1 MVKSIIPMGRQPKP
15 KKKKPTDQHPKTI
28 QQKTV
33 HQGIQVRGELHQG
46 PLPPPQTLG
55 EYDNIVPGAAERIIA
70 MAENQSDHR
79 QKLEMIAVKGGSRDS
94 LLGLIFGLTIGLST
108 VGGAVLCI
116 LNGHT
121 IGGSV
126 LGGSGLAG
134 LVGVFVYGSRQR
146 RMEREQKLA
155 VN

>member
-1 MVKSIIPMGRQPKP
+1 MSRQPKG
-15 KKKKPTDQHPKTI
+15 KKKPTVQHP
-28 QQKTV
+28 QKVQKQTSSQAMKV
-33 HQGIQVRGELHQG
+33 HSELHQG
-46 PLPPPQTLG
+46 PLPAPHILEQ
-55 EYDNIVPGAAERIIA
+55 YNNVVPGAAERIIA
-70 MAENQSDHR
+70 MAENQSEHR
-79 QKLEMIAVKGGSRDS
+79 QMLEKIVVKAGSRDS

-121 IGGSV
+121 VGGSV

-155 VN
+155 VK